1 MSLSTSNS
9 DKSRDGAEA
18 SSHDAITV
26 YAGEFEIV
34 HQTLGTSGPGSSGAT
49 DDPAATADERG
60 TFLLLDGADGLAVHE
75 AGQVRP
81 LLVVETE
88 SVRVRPGGDPFLRAT
103 TETERVVIERVGP
116 VVTRELTPPVAAT
129 VSDERAA
136 ALLRANATST
146 AAAAESLATAVETG
160 TVEHDVVAGVRTDA
174 GELLRLAAEVGAT
187 RLVTMDSEQQGEE

>member
-1 MSLSTSNS
+1 
-9 DKSRDGAEA
+9 
-18 SSHDAITV
+18 
-26 YAGEFEIV
+26 
-34 HQTLGTSGPGSSGAT
+34 
-49 DDPAATADERG
+49 
-60 TFLLLDGADGLAVHE
+60 
-75 AGQVRP
+75 
-81 LLVVETE
+81 
-88 SVRVRPGGDPFLRAT
+88 
-103 TETERVVIERVGP
+103 VIERVGP

-187 RLVTMDSEQQGEE
+187 RLVTTWSRY